1 MSRVLIAQSHQ
12 QQNHDVNS
20 NYSIMQKANST
31 ISTATIA
38 HQQQQQ
44 HNANSKQQQQH
55 NINSNSNKQHH
66 AVTQQ

>member
-31 ISTATIA
+31 ISTAIIA
-38 HQQQQQ
+38 HQ
-44 HNANSKQQQQH
+44 QQQQH